1 MLYKR
6 MGRPPK
12 QPDQP
17 IVCVTLR
24 VPAHLKAHLIEMADA
39 HGQGPLICFPDGS
52 VKPFAKV
59 LAEQGVR

>member
-24 VPAHLKAHLIEMADA
+24 IPAHLKAHLIEMADA
-39 HGQGPLICFPDGS
+39 LDMPINEYVITLLERDASEPKAG
-52 VKPFAKV
+52 
-59 LAEQGVR
+59 

>member
-1 MLYKR
+1 

-39 HGQGPLICFPDGS
+39 LDMPINEYVITLLERDASEPKAG
-52 VKPFAKV
+52 
-59 LAEQGVR
+59 

>member
-39 HGQGPLICFPDGS
+39 LDMPINEYVITLLERDASEPKAG
-52 VKPFAKV
+52 
-59 LAEQGVR
+59 

>member
-12 QPDQP
+12 KPDQP

-24 VPAHLKAHLIEMADA
+24 IPAHLKQHLIEMADA
-39 HGQGPLICFPDGS
+39 LDMPINEYVITMLERDAAATKEG
-52 VKPFAKV
+52 
-59 LAEQGVR
+59 

>member
-24 VPAHLKAHLIEMADA
+24 IPAHLKAHLIEMADA
-39 HGQGPLICFPDGS
+39 LDMPINEYVITLLERD
-52 VKPFAKV
+52 A
-59 LAEQGVR
+59 AEPKAG